1 MSETTHIGSQVAT
14 DLLYWTACRFELWD
28 SDAVFNF
35 HNSKFGGMDIM
46 LTNLICMH
54 ILEKK
59 QTLVFLIYS
68 HFAVTTVLS
77 NVLSNHF
84 FHQNKLTITFNKMIT
99 SGKSD

>member
-1 MSETTHIGSQVAT
+1 
-14 DLLYWTACRFELWD
+14 
-28 SDAVFNF
+28 
-35 HNSKFGGMDIM
+35 M

-54 ILEKK
+54 TLEEK
-59 QTLVFLIYS
+59 QTLVFLIHA

-84 FHQNKLTITFNKMIT
+84 FQQNKLTITFNKLIT